1 MPYADIDDSTLP
13 RSVQQLPKRLRNL
26 WLSVFKAQDSDDEG
40 TAHKSAWSAVR
51 KEAKHKKPDAPSKD
65 THMMNALKSIALND
79 WEDSVS
85 SAFHEATGG
94 RWWALAV
101 YDDHVIAR
109 PDGPT
114 EIGEERTKRTYRVN
128 YTGTTKTA
136 ADGQTEFVTD
146 VEFAPRD
153 TWIPVI
159 PTFAAIMLVEEKEAD
174 EGRRRWLGVSSGGFE
189 DREGEIVSTAFLDDA
204 LDRAEKSGER
214 GDLRIWHIPGSKVGG
229 CDYQVMHE
237 GFLLESGLMDDS
249 AAGRNATAWMQE
261 NKDARLSIQFMYK
274 NRSTAGVYSPPGAIV
289 ERSILPPDVAAFPW
303 AGITLKEY
311 EMSQQINDEKR
322 QKLQEIIGEDE
333 ATEVLDNLESGSTQ
347 LKAANV
353 RFKEIDAEESTEDA
367 EIADVDAPA
376 AETED
381 EAQTEVKEVDAEVV
395 DEPVVET
402 IETFDFE
409 LNEKAIADIAGAV
422 VAQISPLI
430 EPLVAE
436 IERLRAATKEMGA
449 DLAGMVTI
457 EEQRIAEK
465 AAQLPRATVRRI
477 VRPTKT
483 KEASA
488 DANSDNPTNMLEQ
501 GVNTLYS

>member
-1 MPYADIDDSTLP
+1 
-13 RSVQQLPKRLRNL
+13 
-26 WLSVFKAQDSDDEG
+26 
-40 TAHKSAWSAVR
+40 
-51 KEAKHKKPDAPSKD
+51 
-65 THMMNALKSIALND
+65 
-79 WEDSVS
+79 
-85 SAFHEATGG
+85 
-94 RWWALAV
+94 
-101 YDDHVIAR
+101 
-109 PDGPT
+109 
-114 EIGEERTKRTYRVN
+114 
-128 YTGTTKTA
+128 
-136 ADGQTEFVTD
+136 
-146 VEFAPRD
+146 
-153 TWIPVI
+153 
-159 PTFAAIMLVEEKEAD
+159 
-174 EGRRRWLGVSSGGFE
+174 
-189 DREGEIVSTAFLDDA
+189 
-204 LDRAEKSGER
+204 
-214 GDLRIWHIPGSKVGG
+214 
-229 CDYQVMHE
+229 
-237 GFLLESGLMDDS
+237 
-249 AAGRNATAWMQE
+249 
-261 NKDARLSIQFMYK
+261 MYK